1 MHGCNPASWAC
12 RRLQRGSEHPGAAVL
27 LNAAQTLLWPPSSM
41 LLGIFASMFLLCRD
55 HGGLRYLLLSACG
68 VFFLLNLPEG
78 IDVLEG
84 LMEMSA
90 NPLN

>member
-1 MHGCNPASWAC
+1 
-12 RRLQRGSEHPGAAVL
+12 
-27 LNAAQTLLWPPSSM
+27 M